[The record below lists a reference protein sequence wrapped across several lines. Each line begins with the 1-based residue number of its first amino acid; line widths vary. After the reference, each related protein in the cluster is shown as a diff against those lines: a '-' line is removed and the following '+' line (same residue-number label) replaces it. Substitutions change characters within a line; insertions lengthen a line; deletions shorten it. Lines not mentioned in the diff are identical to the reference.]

1 MGVDQGSIKLTP
13 EIIAVI
19 VSGLFT
25 LIASVLTA
33 LSYKAKV
40 AAEKNLLDVQSERQ
54 SFELSSEVIGQV
66 GRQHKQILDL
76 QAQIVDLN
84 KNFMECIDIKQVL
97 ETRLHSVER
106 ALNKTQRELERY
118 IKEQNGKKEET
129 YA

>member
-1 MGVDQGSIKLTP
+1 MTP